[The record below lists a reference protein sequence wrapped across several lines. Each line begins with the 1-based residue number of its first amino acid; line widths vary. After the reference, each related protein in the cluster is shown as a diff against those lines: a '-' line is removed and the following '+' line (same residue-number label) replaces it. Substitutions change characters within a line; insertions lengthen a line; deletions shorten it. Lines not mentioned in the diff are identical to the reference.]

1 MQLKISSAPS
11 IFSGQ
16 IFEVTDDDDEDGV
29 INNPKD
35 NNITIS
41 INDDDIQVLPNYITF
56 NSHISINDTVAADFP
71 SEIIA
76 ADIIDTSPHTCDIL
90 TNGIGGDYSKGDI
103 AVAFV
108 NPANT
113 SISPSNV
120 TNESCSSDCTNDI
133 LTVGNTH
140 ENLMDPSLFS
150 ISDSAMA
157 ATESVSSSAIFQND
171 NNDRIHLNNDSSSSS
186 SNNGSNSNDNDNDNN
201 ANYRSVDDDSI
212 VTITADAITHS
223 NIVNLKTTLAAYPPE
238 VENEGRIILRAILQ
252 EIIEKSGLIS
262 LLDTHLRN
270 ESFIEIENH
279 KDLFYLIFQV
289 KK

>member
-56 NSHISINDTVAADFP
+56 NSHISINDTVAANFP

-103 AVAFV
+103 AVTFV

-133 LTVGNTH
+133 LTVGDTH

-186 SNNGSNSNDNDNDNN
+186 SNDGSNSNDNDNN
-201 ANYRSVDDDSI
+201 ANYRSIDDDSFVI
-212 VTITADAITHS
+212 ISADAITHP
-223 NIVNLKTTLAAYPPE
+223 NTNTANLKTTLATHPPE
-238 VENEGRIILRAILQ
+238 IENEGRITLRAILQ

-289 KK
+289 RK